1 LFEQIRNTDLLPTD
15 AGGNIANWEPVGSDE
30 YKTQCLSVWN
40 KLLDKFGDSLIYD
53 LVYKAAQNSSNA
65 TKANNLVRELFNVN
79 GKLVVYDRRYNDQL
93 GYNWVKDY
101 KDKN

>member
-15 AGGNIANWEPVGSDE
+15 ASGNILNWAPVGSDE
-30 YKTQCLSVWN
+30 YKAQCLSVWN
-40 KLLDKFGDSLIYD
+40 VLLDKFGKSLIYD

-65 TKANNLVRELFNVN
+65 TKANNLVRELFNVD